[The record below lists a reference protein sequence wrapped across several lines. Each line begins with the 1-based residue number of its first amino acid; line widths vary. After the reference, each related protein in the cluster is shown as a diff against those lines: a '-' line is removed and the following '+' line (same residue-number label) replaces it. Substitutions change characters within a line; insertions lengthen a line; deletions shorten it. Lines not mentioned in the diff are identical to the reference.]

1 MNTKITASA
10 GAAAAP
16 AVVLIGP
23 MGSGKSTVGKELAAA
38 LNRPFLD
45 LDEKIVR
52 DNQLSIPEIFARF
65 QESGFRDRESQALAE
80 ALEHKQAVVA
90 SGGGIILREQNRLLL
105 KEKAFTIYLYCDVQ
119 TQFERT
125 RGDNNRPM
133 IYAEDRKARLT
144 EIFTLREPWY
154 LECADLRIDSGKH
167 SPQDC
172 VQEILQAA
180 GSLKL

>member
-1 MNTKITASA
+1 M
-10 GAAAAP
+10 
-16 AVVLIGP
+16 
-23 MGSGKSTVGKELAAA
+23 
-38 LNRPFLD
+38 
-45 LDEKIVR
+45 
-52 DNQLSIPEIFARF
+52 
-65 QESGFRDRESQALAE
+65 
-80 ALEHKQAVVA
+80 
-90 SGGGIILREQNRLLL
+90 
-105 KEKAFTIYLYCDVQ
+105 Q